1 MEPAELKKDFEG
13 LTKAVIDAVRD
24 NSFSHLKSFLS
35 WLCKLRL
42 EQGVRLSDIMT
53 VFDLYENSLK
63 DAMSLYLQEDL
74 VTLNRMRREIDA
86 LLDKARVYVSEY
98 FFVLYEETVFKQ
110 FEQLRV
116 INEISVRLVSSLK
129 LNQVLN
135 FIMTN
140 ALRLFKA
147 SCGSISLLNSNGD
160 FVTQITHGWHYASSP
175 KLIDQCAYSVPDIII
190 ASARENIVEC
200 LKDVIEMEGLYKL
213 ILLKLRSKKRVIGL
227 LAMGLS
233 DDRKFTDT
241 DQQVLFTFANH
252 AAIAVHNAQLYADT
266 DQKLQERIYEATVL
280 LEQNRALL
288 HSIREGVIA
297 IDTRGYIT
305 LVNREALRRLNTAEN
320 PVGQHI
326 SKVVP
331 NTRLLHVLETRQ
343 AEYDQEHLLGGKAVI
358 TNRMPII
365 ANGKVIGAI
374 ATFRDK
380 EDVKQLAEELIGVKS
395 LLESMRAQSHEF
407 INKLHAIS
415 GLIQMGQ
422 YDKVVELIT
431 QFYRSKQ
438 ELISFIVERIRDKAT
453 AGLLLGKVS
462 QAQEKG
468 VVLRIAPRSRLVR
481 LPDHFTSASMVT
493 VLGNLITNAIEAV
506 VGQTAERR
514 CVEVR
519 ISQGSKYLT
528 ISVADQGCGI
538 PQEKRR
544 RIFERGFSTKQG
556 SRGIG
561 LALVRE
567 EVEASGG
574 KIVVH
579 SRVNEGS
586 RFVVTIPLFREI
598 ETRGE
603 SEKDGNSN
611 KRCNFRR
618 RSNGTGTAS
627 AIFEQSQ
634 RL

>member
-1 MEPAELKKDFEG
+1 MEPAELEKDFEG

-116 INEISVRLVSSLK
+116 INEISARLVSSLK
-129 LNQVLN
+129 LDQVLG

-147 SCGSISLLNSNGD
+147 SCGSISLVNSSSD
-160 FVTQITHGWHYASSP
+160 FVTQISHGWLHASSP

-190 ASARENIVEC
+190 ASARESMIEC
-200 LKDVIEMEGLYKL
+200 LQHVIEAEGLCKL

-227 LAMGLS
+227 LAIGLS

-241 DQQVLFTFANH
+241 DKQVLFTFANH

-266 DQKLQERIYEATVL
+266 DQKLQKRIYEATVL

-297 IDTRGYIT
+297 IDNRGYIT
-305 LVNREALRRLNTAEN
+305 LVNREAQRRLNMTEN
-320 PVGQHI
+320 PVGRHI
-326 SKVVP
+326 SEVVP
-331 NTRLLHVLETRQ
+331 NTRLLHVLKTRQ
-343 AEYDQEHLLGGKAVI
+343 AEYDQEHLLGDKAVI

-380 EDVKQLAEELIGVKS
+380 EDVKQLAEELIGVKN
-395 LLESMRAQSHEF
+395 LLESMRAQAHEY

-431 QFYRSKQ
+431 QFYKSKQ
-438 ELISFIVERIRDKAT
+438 ELISFIVARIRDKAT

-481 LPDHFTSASMVT
+481 LPDHFSSASMVT

-506 VGQTAERR
+506 AGQTAERR

-519 ISQGSKYLT
+519 ISQGSKFLR
-528 ISVADQGCGI
+528 ISVTDRGCGI
-538 PQEKRR
+538 PQEKRQ

-574 KIVVH
+574 KIIVY

-586 RFVVTIPLFREI
+586 RFVVTIPMFREI
-598 ETRGE
+598 EARRE
-603 SEKDGNSN
+603 SEKNGNIY
-611 KRCNFRR
+611 KRCHFGRR
-618 RSNGTGTAS
+618 PNGTGTAP
-627 AIFEQSQ
+627 AIFEQGQ